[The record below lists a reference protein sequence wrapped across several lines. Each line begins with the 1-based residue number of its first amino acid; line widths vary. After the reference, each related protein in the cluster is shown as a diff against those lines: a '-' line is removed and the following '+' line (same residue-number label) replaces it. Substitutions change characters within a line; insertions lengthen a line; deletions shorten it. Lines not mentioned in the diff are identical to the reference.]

1 MLAVNIDVCGHV
13 AFGAVIRQ
21 RENAAK
27 IAAPDQDADDEYEV
41 EATTAWT
48 EAALLLIIDARLSAM
63 RVRPA
68 SVPGHPAADD
78 GVPANAMLDRP
89 VTIPVCYSASR
100 RPTYYLF

>member
-13 AFGAVIRQ
+13 AFGAVVRQ

-27 IAAPDQDADDEYEV
+27 IAALLLIIDEY

-89 VTIPVCYSASR
+89 VTTPVCYSASL